1 MVVDVRSETAIQD
14 SVEQTVKHFGGI
26 DILINN
32 ASAISLTGTQAETN
46 VLLILWKKID
56 VLNRKRT
63 VLDKFDLEGQFEFF
77 SAIFP
82 PKSPF
87 SGQNN
92 MNIPQIF
99 TPGPRRLR

>member
-1 MVVDVRSETAIQD
+1 MRSETAIQD

-46 VLLILWKKID
+46 VLLILWKKIG
-56 VLNRKRT
+56 VLNRKKLFKMNLFWM
-63 VLDKFDLEGQFEFF
+63 VKLSFF
-77 SAIFP
+77 QAILTA
-82 PKSPF
+82 KSTF

-92 MNIPQIF
+92 LNLLQNIHPW
-99 TPGPRRLR
+99 T